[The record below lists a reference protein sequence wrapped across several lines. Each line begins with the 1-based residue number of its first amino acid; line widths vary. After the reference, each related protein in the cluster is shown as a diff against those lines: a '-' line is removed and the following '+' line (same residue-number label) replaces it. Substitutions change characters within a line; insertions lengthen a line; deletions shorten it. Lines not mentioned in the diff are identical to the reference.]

1 MARRKKNKKDELSEE
16 ETEHIVDHWLS
27 SIEELRDFFYEH
39 SPEEEGDVFYD
50 KFLVPFLKVEQTY
63 QIMLQYRMIVRDD
76 QQVKEVSE
84 KEVEELEIEPQKEG
98 KVRRDN

>member
-16 ETEHIVDHWLS
+16 EAEHIIDHWLS

-50 KFLVPFLKVEQTY
+50 KFLVPFQNVVNTFELMV
-63 QIMLQYRMIVRDD
+63 QYRMIVSD
-76 QQVKEVSE
+76 QQMKEVSE